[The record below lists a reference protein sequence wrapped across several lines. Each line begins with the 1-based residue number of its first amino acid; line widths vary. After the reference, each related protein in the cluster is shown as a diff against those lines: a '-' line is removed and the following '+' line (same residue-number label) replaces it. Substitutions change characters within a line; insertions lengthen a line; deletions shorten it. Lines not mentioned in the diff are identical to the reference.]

1 MSDTVM
7 TIEDFAA
14 HLPELVEQIHARG
27 DAAVIV
33 RAGRPVV
40 RNSYH
45 PSDGRR
51 SGRPGRIFASL
62 AERVSSTPMGNSRT
76 TLKQAA
82 EPSKDHAIRGTDFG
96 LLRFGRV

>member
-1 MSDTVM
+1 M

-14 HLPELVEQIHARG
+14 HLPELVEQIHAEGRCG
-27 DAAVIV
+27 SDRQSWAAR
-33 RAGRPVV
+33 RADR
-40 RNSYH
+40 SH

-62 AERVSSTPMGNSRT
+62 AERVSSSPMSNSRT

-82 EPSKDHAIRGTDFG
+82 EPSKDQRIPWD
-96 LLRFGRV
+96 